1 MCTMYYNQYDEH
13 IRQDY
18 KQDYV
23 QSNIVSK
30 THICFYVA
38 ILYRFV
44 IIAQFEGDQDTGV
57 ANSEYTKDTLN

>member
-1 MCTMYYNQYDEH
+1 MNTLGKITNKTMYNQ
-13 IRQDY
+13 
-18 KQDYV
+18 
-23 QSNIVSK
+23 NIVSK